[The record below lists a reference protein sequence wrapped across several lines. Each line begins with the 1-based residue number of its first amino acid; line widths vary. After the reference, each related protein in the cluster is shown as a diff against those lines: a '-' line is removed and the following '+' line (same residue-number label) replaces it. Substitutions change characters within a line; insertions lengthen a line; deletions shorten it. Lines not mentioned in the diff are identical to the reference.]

1 MKEIVHLRQMEADC
15 RQRAVT
21 DPEKQWYWLAQAA
34 RYQFQLDVE
43 IASDVE
49 ECNRDEFIPPE
60 IRLAEWPMEH
70 ERRP

>member
-1 MKEIVHLRQMEADC
+1 MKEIAHLREIGSGLSATSSN
-15 RQRAVT
+15 R
-21 DPEKQWYWLAQAA
+21 PEKQWYWLAQAA
-34 RYQFQLDVE
+34 RYQFQLDAE

-60 IRLAEWPMEH
+60 IRLTEWPMQH